1 MEGTKTI
8 LLECGDFTPAGEEEK
23 SAAVV
28 LRPSVSYW
36 ANVRRKMTTNNV
48 AVGCFILIV
57 IICLAAVFAPMFSR
71 YTYDATNTMA
81 GNLPPSS
88 EHWFGTDTLG
98 RDLWTRVWV
107 GARVSLLIGLF
118 GSLVPEVIGIL
129 IGGLAGYFGGWLDQL
144 IMRIIDVGICIPS
157 LVYITMLMLLMGGGP
172 ATIVVAL
179 AATGWMGSARNVRGR
194 VLQFRDREFVLAS
207 RALGG
212 SPARLIFRDI
222 LPNIMGQLVVSITSG
237 IPAAIF
243 AEAYLSY
250 IGMGVQSPMT
260 SWGQLSQVGSTVFL
274 IYPYQLAIPGTII
287 SVTILVF
294 YIFGNCLRDALDP
307 HMDV

>member
-1 MEGTKTI
+1 MEETKPI
-8 LLECGDFTPAGEEEK
+8 LIECGDFTPAGEQEK
-23 SAAVV
+23 HAAVV

-36 ANVRRKMTTNNV
+36 ANVWRKMITNHV
-48 AVGCFILIV
+48 AAVCFFFIV
-57 IICLAAVFAPMFSR
+57 LVCFAAVFAPMLSH
-71 YTYDATNTMA
+71 YAYDTTNPVA
-81 GNLPPSS
+81 GNLSPSAA
-88 EHWFGTDTLG
+88 HWFGTDTLG

-118 GSLVPEVIGIL
+118 GSLVPAVIGIL

-157 LVYITMLMLLMGGGP
+157 LVYITMLMLVMGGGP

-207 RALGG
+207 RTLGG
-212 SPARLIFRDI
+212 GPIRLIFSDI
-222 LPNIMGQLVVSITSG
+222 LPNIMGQIVVSITSG

-274 IYPYQLAIPGTII
+274 INPYQLIIPGAII